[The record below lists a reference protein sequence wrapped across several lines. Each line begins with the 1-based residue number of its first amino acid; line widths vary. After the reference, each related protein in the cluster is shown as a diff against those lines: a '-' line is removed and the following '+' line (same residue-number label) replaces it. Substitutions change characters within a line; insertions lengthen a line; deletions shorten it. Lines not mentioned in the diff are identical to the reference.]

1 MRFTFYAWPAIIG
14 RYGLCGMNMQ
24 FSAHIRCIFAYL
36 GLFAGGIPP
45 ASLYAWL
52 EAPRA
57 AL

>member
-36 GLFAGGIPP
+36 GLS
-45 ASLYAWL
+45 SLYAWL